1 MKKILYLIVFFSFSI
16 THAHESGGSEV
27 VPCSVEYE
35 KIKFPDNYRYVRS
48 IYMTPSMTFIGAHF
62 SVPDNGRDISIPVII
77 HFKKSSNQMNGYYI
91 VEREKGSEK
100 PNPDYFGA
108 KDGIWSYI
116 SEEEFQRKLK
126 LDYCEI
132 IY

>member
-27 VPCSVEYE
+27 APCTVKYE
-35 KIKFPDNYRYVRS
+35 KVKRENSYKYIRS
-48 IYMTPSMTFIGAHF
+48 IFVTPSMTFIGAHF
-62 SVPDNGRDISIPVII
+62 SIPDNGTNISIPVIA
-77 HFKKSSNQMNGYYI
+77 HFKKSSDPIIGYYL
-91 VEREKGSEK
+91 VERVRGSEK

-116 SEEEFQRKLK
+116 TEEEFQRKLK